1 MHYASNTPI
10 SRPINLGLESEVD
23 FGGIQWSGSQ
33 GFFFKTNT
41 ELPPFQEPETWHVT
55 M

>member
-10 SRPINLGLESEVD
+10 SRPINLGLRDDAD
-23 FGGIQWSGSQ
+23 FGGIQWNAQ
-33 GFFFKTNT
+33 NGFFIKTNS
-41 ELPPFQEPETWHVT
+41 ESPPFQEPETWHVT